1 MGVDGNMNKNV
12 VGVILIVLALV
23 IGYIYA
29 WPKMKN
35 YISPPAAP
43 ASEPGMTTGPLF

>member
-1 MGVDGNMNKNV
+1 MNKNV

-23 IGYIYA
+23 IGYLYA

-35 YISPPAAP
+35 YVSPPAAP
-43 ASEPGMTTGPLF
+43 AGGTEMTSAPMF